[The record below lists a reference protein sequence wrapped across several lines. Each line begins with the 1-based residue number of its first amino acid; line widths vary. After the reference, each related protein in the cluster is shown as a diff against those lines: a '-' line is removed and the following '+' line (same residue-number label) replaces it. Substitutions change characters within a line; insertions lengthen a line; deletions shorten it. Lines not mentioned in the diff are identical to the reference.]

1 MLTTYQAYI
10 SVTSTMLL
18 LYIVQKLME
27 DKSYASELF
36 IIGLKSLL
44 YLAAIA
50 AAYFAVTML
59 ILKILGGGL
68 NDYATGYVSSD
79 KSVIQRVTGTYQN
92 FFEILVKQKLNIVN
106 NSYSTIVHLGSI
118 TIILAELIMIT
129 FCLKDVKKSALM
141 VLCMV
146 LLPVSMNAMFL
157 VFKEQGVRAMMSF
170 GFIGIYIVA
179 AILIDHI
186 NWTRQA
192 IVREVLMW
200 CLALVIVNNVCIANK
215 TALRMHLAYE
225 NAHSFF
231 TTVLADVKMTPGF
244 DEECKLAIIGYTDV
258 LIYPLNE
265 LGNDNVNGARKDLIN
280 EYSREAFIAY
290 FCGFHT
296 EYANAEEQAEII
308 ETEEFKAM
316 PRYPYYGSIKRIDD
330 VLVVKLDEIPL
341 A

>member
-1 MLTTYQAYI
+1 
-10 SVTSTMLL
+10 
-18 LYIVQKLME
+18 
-27 DKSYASELF
+27 
-36 IIGLKSLL
+36 
-44 YLAAIA
+44 
-50 AAYFAVTML
+50 
-59 ILKILGGGL
+59 
-68 NDYATGYVSSD
+68 
-79 KSVIQRVTGTYQN
+79 
-92 FFEILVKQKLNIVN
+92 
-106 NSYSTIVHLGSI
+106 
-118 TIILAELIMIT
+118 
-129 FCLKDVKKSALM
+129 
-141 VLCMV
+141 
-146 LLPVSMNAMFL
+146 
-157 VFKEQGVRAMMSF
+157 
-170 GFIGIYIVA
+170 
-179 AILIDHI
+179 
-186 NWTRQA
+186 
-192 IVREVLMW
+192 
-200 CLALVIVNNVCIANK
+200 
-215 TALRMHLAYE
+215 MHLAYE

-258 LIYPLNE
+258 LIYPINE